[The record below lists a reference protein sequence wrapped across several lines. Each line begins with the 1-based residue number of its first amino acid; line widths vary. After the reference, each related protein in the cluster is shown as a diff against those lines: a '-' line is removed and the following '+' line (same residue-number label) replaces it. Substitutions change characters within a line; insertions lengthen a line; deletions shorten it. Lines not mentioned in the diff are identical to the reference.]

1 MDISCPICFLMIN
14 IFLQVV
20 KLRDFSSAGAYSFL
34 KALIE
39 QNAPKP
45 GKSITVKYINPKI
58 GNLVD
63 VHVERVTAGV
73 CYFLSLILLVL
84 QLRIGIY

>member
-1 MDISCPICFLMIN
+1 MIT

-45 GKSITVKYINPKI
+45 GKSVTVKYINPKI

-63 VHVERVTAGV
+63 IHVERVTAGE
-73 CYFLSLILLVL
+73 FLSLIFLVL
-84 QLRIGIY
+84 E